1 MKRQHGSLY
10 LIEFVIIGGGFA
22 LLLSLSLPFYSQ
34 LLIIA
39 LMLVLYSAVGLLHHK
54 KHRNITSKVV
64 LEYTLI
70 SVLILT
76 LFIFLNI
83 TKL

>member
-1 MKRQHGSLY
+1 MKRHHISLY
-10 LIEFVIIGGGFA
+10 FIEFIIIGGGFT

-34 LLIIA
+34 LGIIA
-39 LMLVLYSAVGLLHHK
+39 LMLVLYSVVGLLHHK
-54 KHRNITSKVV
+54 THRNITSKVV

-70 SVLILT
+70 SVLIFT

-83 TKL
+83 AKL

>member
-1 MKRQHGSLY
+1 MKRHHGSFY

-34 LLIIA
+34 LVIIA
-39 LMLVLYSAVGLLHHK
+39 LMLILYSTVGLLHHK
-54 KHRNITSKVV
+54 THLNITSKVV
-64 LEYTLI
+64 LEYTLV

-76 LFIFLNI
+76 LFVFLNI
-83 TKL
+83 SKF

>member
-1 MKRQHGSLY
+1 MKRHHVNLY

-54 KHRNITSKVV
+54 THRNITSKVV
-64 LEYTLI
+64 LEYTLV

-76 LFIFLNI
+76 LFVFLNI
-83 TKL
+83 AKL